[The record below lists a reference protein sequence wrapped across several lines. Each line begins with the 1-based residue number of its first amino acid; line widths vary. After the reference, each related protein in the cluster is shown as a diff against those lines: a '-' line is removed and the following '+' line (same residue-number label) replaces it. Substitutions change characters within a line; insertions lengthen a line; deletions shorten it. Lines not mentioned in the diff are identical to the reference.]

1 MPSLSDDALQAARQR
16 GDAWADDF
24 LARQLALA
32 ETKAAFYQALGQGSE
47 ALWAYVAKTDEGLQ
61 AAVGAWPTGAKPF
74 WRAEAQ
80 QVFAKRGA
88 EVLLLLGLYSLPY
101 CYAAADGAAVLV
113 ATGRLSGSAQALVR
127 LQETARF
134 VHTVLA
140 GTELEARQACL
151 HVRLIHALVRHH
163 LLQKDWPVAQLGLP
177 VNQEDMA
184 GTNLAFGYLTV
195 RGLRLLGLPLS
206 AAEAEAYLG
215 WFSVLGTWLGVE
227 QPFSPASQAQA
238 YALASAIERRHHRE
252 SPAGLQLIQA
262 LLESFKD
269 SQAPALIAEHAPA
282 LMAALLGPK
291 VSACLGLPP
300 PEPQLLSRLRTINTV
315 RTFLPVEPDWLGAR
329 RARREVRRSKLNTH

>member
-1 MPSLSDDALQAARQR
+1 MPVPTDPDLQAARHR
-16 GDAWADDF
+16 GDAWADGY
-24 LARQLALA
+24 LARQLAA
-32 ETKAAFYQALGQGSE
+32 PERKASFYQALGQGSE
-47 ALWAYVAKTDEGLQ
+47 ALWSFVAATDSELD
-61 AAVGAWPTGAKPF
+61 AAVGLWPLGAKLF
-74 WRAEAQ
+74 WRAQAQ

-163 LLQKDWPVAQLGLP
+163 LLQRDWPSAARGLP
-177 VNQEDMA
+177 VCQEDMA

-206 AAEAEAYLG
+206 SAEAEAYLG

-227 QPFSPASQAQA
+227 PALSPASQADA
-238 YALASAIERRHHRE
+238 YALASAIERRHHRP
-252 SPAGLQLIQA
+252 SPAGLQLTRA
-262 LLESFKD
+262 LLDSFKD
-269 SQAPALIAEHAPA
+269 SQAPALIADRAPA

-291 VSACLGLPP
+291 VAGCLDLPP
-300 PEPQLLSRLRTINTV
+300 AEPQLLPRLRTINTL
-315 RTFLPVEPDWLGAR
+315 RAFLPVEPDWLGAR
-329 RARREVRRSKLNTH
+329 RARREVRRSNLSAH